1 MIDVWELL
9 DFVVDVVERCMC
21 LLVFYVVGYR
31 DYIIFFVRKDSFV
44 VDLIIFFRSFY
55 ILFFFLFETRMKV

>member
-1 MIDVWELL
+1 MVDVWELL
-9 DFVVDVVERCMC
+9 DFVVDVVECCMC